1 MPDSRQFN
9 TANCERTF
17 VQRDFSEGTAVRFQ
31 TSPLPPRLSGKISP
45 EEFAKA
51 ISELNQLFD
60 EAESLS
66 AAVVCENI
74 TACLFAYMLFLCMPT
89 HYERST
95 CELEQVLEKI
105 SYRVIQLNSE
115 VFVPKGL
122 LMIDP
127 AERGLRVVSFSFFVT
142 F

>member
-1 MPDSRQFN
+1 MEASTAMPENRQFN

-60 EAESLS
+60 EAESIS

-89 HYERST
+89 HYERVRFK
-95 CELEQVLEKI
+95 CI
-105 SYRVIQLNSE
+105 VIITH
-115 VFVPKGL
+115 V
-122 LMIDP
+122 
-127 AERGLRVVSFSFFVT
+127 
-142 F
+142 